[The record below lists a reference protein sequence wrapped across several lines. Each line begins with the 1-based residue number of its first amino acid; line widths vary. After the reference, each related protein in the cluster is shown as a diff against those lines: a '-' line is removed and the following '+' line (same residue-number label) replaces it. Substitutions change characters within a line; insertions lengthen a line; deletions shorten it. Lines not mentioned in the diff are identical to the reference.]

1 MKLLIELLT
10 ALRRDP
16 KPRLLEDHE
25 VPPNGPSS
33 IGHRRTPPPVPPLQA
48 ELEPE
53 EDEFTHVW
61 RSA

>member
-10 ALRRDP
+10 ALRRDR

-25 VPPNGPSS
+25 VPTNGPRSFK
-33 IGHRRTPPPVPPLQA
+33 TPRPPVPALQE

-53 EDEFTHVW
+53 PDVTLLWTRANV
-61 RSA
+61 